1 MAFIRDWG
9 FALGDIG
16 AAAIWPGDQDR
27 MVPYAHGAWLA
38 GQLPRVRAHLLP
50 GAGHL
55 TFAATGWAEIL
66 ADLADLAGL
75 TAPGGA

>member
-1 MAFIRDWG
+1 
-9 FALGDIG
+9 
-16 AAAIWPGDQDR
+16 